1 MCADFLIVHDLGF
14 SQVLEILFLN
24 LALPDA
30 SVLNYDSDDE
40 DDDDVMDV
48 EEGSL
53 QGNAATNEVRLL

>member
-1 MCADFLIVHDLGF
+1 M
-14 SQVLEILFLN
+14 LEILFLN

-40 DDDDVMDV
+40 DEDDVMDV

-53 QGNAATNEVRLL
+53 QGNAATNEVRPA